1 MPPKKEISLLPED
14 NNPQSFSN
22 RFIRW
27 LTTAGRFVI
36 VFTELVVVLA
46 FISRFWLDRKNAD
59 LSETIRQQ
67 TAILESTKDFENEY
81 LALQQ
86 RLTFVKKYYQQ
97 APDYAP
103 KIQSLIESSPPGIV
117 YNRFSL
123 SRPKGSPTVQS
134 DMIVYAYQES
144 SIVDFVTNLILNPNV
159 NSVNIKNIEKKPKDT
174 KYTINLSLSFNPST
188 ANVSSQ

>member
-1 MPPKKEISLLPED
+1 MPPKKEISLLPEE

-36 VFTELVVVLA
+36 VFTELIVIMA
-46 FISRFWLDRKNAD
+46 FVSRFWLDRKNAD

-67 TAILESTKDFENEY
+67 TSILESTKDFENEY
-81 LALQQ
+81 LVLQQ
-86 RLTFVKKYYQQ
+86 RLSFVKNFYQKP
-97 APDYAP
+97 PDYAP

-123 SRPKGSPTVQS
+123 SHPEESPLIQS
-134 DMIVYAYQES
+134 DMVVYAYQES

-174 KYTINLSLSFNPST
+174 KYTISLSLSFNPST
-188 ANVSSQ
+188 TNVPSQ

>member
-1 MPPKKEISLLPED
+1 MPPKKEISLLPEE
-14 NNPQSFSN
+14 NNSQSFSN

-36 VFTELVVVLA
+36 VFTELIVIMA

-86 RLTFVKKYYQQ
+86 RLDFVKKYYDQS
-97 APDYAP
+97 PEYSP
-103 KIQSLIESSPPGIV
+103 KIKSLIESSPPGIV
-117 YNRFSL
+117 YDRFNLTQSTE
-123 SRPKGSPTVQS
+123 SPVVQS
-134 DMIVYAYQES
+134 DLTVFAYQES
-144 SIVDFVTNLILNPNV
+144 SIVDFVTNLILNPDIGN
-159 NSVNIKNIEKKPKDT
+159 VNIKTIEKKPKDT
-174 KYTINLSLSFNPST
+174 KYTINLSLSFNPPT
-188 ANVSSQ
+188 TNVTR

>member
-1 MPPKKEISLLPED
+1 MPPKKEISLLPEE
-14 NNPQSFSN
+14 NNSQSFSN

-36 VFTELVVVLA
+36 VFTELIVVIA

-81 LALQQ
+81 LVLQQ
-86 RLTFVKKYYQQ
+86 RLEFVRKYYNQ

-117 YNRFSL
+117 YDRFSL
-123 SRPKGSPTVQS
+123 TQPEESSLVQS
-134 DMIVYAYQES
+134 DMTVFAYQES
-144 SIVDFVTNLILNPNV
+144 SIVDFITNLILNPNIG
-159 NSVNIKNIEKKPKDT
+159 NVNIKNIEKKPKDT
-174 KYTINLSLSFNPST
+174 KYTISLSLSFNPPSIDVT
-188 ANVSSQ
+188 H